1 MPTTGP
7 DLGCLQV
14 ASREKAEDLPVILV
28 VAVALVDIDGRVLLA
43 QRPEGKSMAGLW
55 EFPGGKVDEGELP
68 EAALIRELKEELG
81 IDVTESCL
89 APIIF
94 ASHSYDEF
102 HLLMPVFAC
111 RVWKGGVA
119 PKEGQIL
126 KWVRPARMADY
137 PMPAADIPLIPL
149 LRDML

>member
-7 DLGCLQV
+7 DFGCLQV
-14 ASREKAEDLPVILV
+14 ASREKAKDLPVILV